1 VSVVASREVI
11 DDPHYTTPIYH
22 KAEAAHIIAVPGQ
35 TFRNWAVGYARKRL
49 DGSHV
54 VSAPIVTTLEP
65 ARPHGVSVPFVG
77 LAEAYIVAAFTK
89 AGLPMQRIRPAV
101 LWLQEHIGLPQALAS
116 QRLQTDGAEVL
127 WDFGRRSGDPAD
139 QNMVDGLVVVRSGQQ
154 VFRPVVRDYLTRVTY
169 EGGWTRRIQLPQY
182 GNIDV
187 VVDPW
192 LNGGQPTVAGRG
204 IRVID
209 IVNRLNASEPAT
221 DVADDYDLTVRE
233 VEQIARAA

>member
-1 VSVVASREVI
+1 VDEDRII
-11 DDPHYTTPIYH
+11 DDPHYAMPLYR
-22 KAEAAHIIAVPGQ
+22 KAEAARIIAVPSQ

-49 DGSHV
+49 DGSQV

-101 LWLQEHIGLPQALAS
+101 LWLQDHIGLPQALAS

-127 WDFGRRSGDPAD
+127 WDFGHLSGDPAD
-139 QNMVDGLVVVRSGQQ
+139 QDMVDGLVVVRSGQQ

-169 EGGWTRRIQLPQY
+169 ENGWTRSIQLPQY
-182 GNIDV
+182 GKVDI

-192 LNGGQPTVAGRG
+192 LNGGQPTVAQRG
-204 IRVID
+204 IRVAD
-209 IVNRLNASEPAT
+209 IMSRLRADEPAR
-221 DVADDYDLTVRE
+221 DVAADYDLTLRE
-233 VEQIARAA
+233 VEEIPRAA

>member
-1 VSVVASREVI
+1 VAGGRAI

-22 KAEAAHIIAVPGQ
+22 KTEAAHIIAVAPQ

-65 ARPHGVSVPFVG
+65 AHPQGVSVPFVG

-101 LWLQEHIGLPQALAS
+101 LWLQDHIGLPQALAS

-127 WDFGRRSGDPAD
+127 WDFGRHSGDPAD
-139 QNMVDGLVVVRSGQQ
+139 QDMVEDLVVVRSGQQ

-169 EGGWTRRIQLPQY
+169 ENGWTRSIQLPQY
-182 GNIDV
+182 GSVDV
-187 VVDPW
+187 LVDPW
-192 LNGGQPTVAGRG
+192 LNGGQPTVADRG
-204 IRVID
+204 IRVLD
-209 IVNRLNASEPAT
+209 IVNRLKAQEPPG
-221 DVADDYDLTVRE
+221 DVADDYQLTLRE
-233 VEQIARAA
+233 VEQIRRAA

>member
-1 VSVVASREVI
+1 VDEDRII
-11 DDPHYTTPIYH
+11 DDPHYAMPLYR
-22 KAEAAHIIAVPGQ
+22 KVEAARIIAVPSQ

-49 DGSHV
+49 DGSQV

-65 ARPHGVSVPFVG
+65 ARPHGVRMPFVG

-101 LWLQEHIGLPQALAS
+101 LWLQDHIGLPQALAS

-127 WDFGRRSGDPAD
+127 WDFGHLSGDPAD
-139 QNMVDGLVVVRSGQQ
+139 QDMVDGLVVVRGGRQ

-169 EGGWTRRIQLPQY
+169 ENGWTRSIQLPQY
-182 GNIDV
+182 GKVDI

-192 LNGGQPTVAGRG
+192 LNGGQPTVAQRG
-204 IRVID
+204 IRVAD
-209 IVNRLNASEPAT
+209 IMSRLRADEPAR
-221 DVADDYDLTVRE
+221 DVAADYGLTLRE
-233 VEQIARAA
+233 VEEIRRAA